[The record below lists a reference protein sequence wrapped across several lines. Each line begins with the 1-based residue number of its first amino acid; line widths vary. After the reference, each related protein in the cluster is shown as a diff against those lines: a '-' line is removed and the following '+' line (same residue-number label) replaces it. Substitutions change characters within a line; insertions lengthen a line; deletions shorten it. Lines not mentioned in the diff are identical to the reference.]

1 MKNTFF
7 VTIELL
13 TSVLLISLSSAS
25 AQYNQDNLKL
35 EASAA
40 GEKYRFKNLQLYPIR
55 ANKTFETTHK
65 DVGSYTTLKEA
76 MQKRKI
82 AVTEQGRGDVNT
94 LFVEN
99 ISSDTIMILAGEVV
113 QGGKQDR
120 MIAEDFILYPRS
132 GKKDLSVFCV
142 EHGRWQAKESGDAF
156 KSYFTISSNEVR
168 KAGIVKKSQQEV
180 WDKVAENTEKN
191 QASTN
196 TGTLTALNDSDVF
209 IKELKQYSD
218 FFNRVIAS
226 EPDIIGV
233 VAVSGDSILGCD
245 MFATHHIFERNYQNL
260 IQSYATEAITSGK
273 AVNIPYESVSDYLH
287 SIIGDETKQ
296 EEKIKKNGVLLKD
309 GKKKVHI
316 STF

>member
-1 MKNTFF
+1 MKTLRIFCVLVAVC
-7 VTIELL
+7 VTI
-13 TSVLLISLSSAS
+13 AN
-25 AQYNQDNLKL
+25 AQYNKDNLKL
-35 EASAA
+35 EASTSP
-40 GEKYRFKNLQLYPIR
+40 EKYRFKNLQLYPIR

-132 GKKDLSVFCV
+132 GKKDISVFCV
-142 EHGRWQAKESGDAF
+142 EHGRWQAKQSGGAF
-156 KSYFTISSNEVR
+156 NGYFTISSKEVR

-180 WDKVAENTEKN
+180 WDKVAENTQKN
-191 QASTN
+191 SADTY
-196 TGTLTALNDSDVF
+196 TGTLTALNDSESF
-209 IKELKQYSD
+209 TTELKQYSD
-218 FFNRVIAS
+218 FFNKSIIT
-226 EPDIIGV
+226 EQDIIGV
-233 VAVSGDSILGCD
+233 VAVSGDAILGCD
-245 MFATHHIFERNYQNL
+245 RFATHDIFQRHYQNL

-273 AVNIPYESVSDYLH
+273 TVTVPYKTVSDYLQ

-296 EEKIKKNGVLLKD
+296 EEKIKENGVLLKD
-309 GKKKVHI
+309 GKRKVHI